1 MPHSPRTHLIDTR
14 RALAR
19 RAPPGAAAAP
29 PHPPAM
35 AAPADA
41 PAPAVAF
48 GPLTEANVE
57 QVRALNRAIFP
68 VNYPERVYQ
77 DMLACGP
84 VTQLALAE
92 GGAVVGAVGCRL
104 EAAPGGPRRAIMTLG
119 VLAPY
124 RGGGIGSALL
134 RRALAAC
141 AEVAPE
147 AAEAYLH
154 VQQGN
159 DDALRFYARH
169 GFEVGETVE
178 NYYRRIDPPHAV
190 VLRLRLPGG
199 AAAGGRAAN
208 GDAAAD
214 GDR

>member
-1 MPHSPRTHLIDTR
+1 MPDSPRTQLLDPRRDT
-14 RALAR
+14 AR
-19 RAPPGAAAAP
+19 SAPPGAAAAP
-29 PHPPAM
+29 PPPPAM
-35 AAPADA
+35 VARADA

-48 GPLTEANVE
+48 GPLTEANVD
-57 QVRALNRAIFP
+57 QVRSINRAIFP

-84 VTQLALAE
+84 VTQLALAD

-104 EAAPGGPRRAIMTLG
+104 EAAPGGPRLAVMTLC

-199 AAAGGRAAN
+199 AGGGAAN
-208 GDAAAD
+208 GAVVADA
-214 GDR
+214 DR